1 MSVIEGRL
9 PAPRTNEI
17 IVAKAVALNHGL
29 NIGDTIKLP
38 HYILYGAEQAIIFG
52 EPVEMEI
59 VGLLE
64 RGSPT
69 RGGQSLS
76 NEMWMSFASYEFM
89 SNHES
94 VSSRRIRLFVIPTEG
109 NKVELDRW
117 LEKNV
122 ASKQTIVSTYASRYI
137 EISEMLRNLTLSFT
151 AIEIGI
157 ALIAAISVAVM
168 NYILFTQ
175 RREEFGILNAL
186 GGNRPWLVMR
196 TAKEIGSIV
205 AFAWLISVAIYG
217 VGLALIQAAVYAPKG
232 IQLNIL
238 NPIPWLF
245 TVPIPLT
252 IILTSAGT
260 IAWVLIKLD
269 PVTIIERR

>member
-1 MSVIEGRL
+1 
-9 PAPRTNEI
+9 
-17 IVAKAVALNHGL
+17 
-29 NIGDTIKLP
+29 
-38 HYILYGAEQAIIFG
+38 
-52 EPVEMEI
+52 
-59 VGLLE
+59 
-64 RGSPT
+64 
-69 RGGQSLS
+69 
-76 NEMWMSFASYEFM
+76 
-89 SNHES
+89 
-94 VSSRRIRLFVIPTEG
+94 
-109 NKVELDRW
+109 
-117 LEKNV
+117 
-122 ASKQTIVSTYASRYI
+122 
-137 EISEMLRNLTLSFT
+137 MLRNLTLSFT

-205 AFAWLISVAIYG
+205 AFAWLISVTIYG